1 MQVSSSSTFK
11 AKKSFILLKDT
22 LNALDNFDN
31 RQEIVKL
38 LICKIMYIYI
48 YIYIYI
54 YTYIFWKCI
63 QDTIHWA
70 KTQMLK
76 KFLLELINGTK

>member
-22 LNALDNFDN
+22 LNALGNFDN

-48 YIYIYI
+48 YIYIHI
-54 YTYIFWKCI
+54 YSESVFNTLYTELKHKCWKNFFW
-63 QDTIHWA
+63 
-70 KTQMLK
+70 
-76 KFLLELINGTK
+76 N